1 MLRISKMTDY
11 AIMVMVELHASK
23 GAVLSAVALADCS
36 NLELPTVSKVLKLL
50 VKARLVAS
58 FRGASGGYSM
68 KRDATEISVAE
79 IIAAI
84 EGPIAMTECSVE
96 EGLCAQEA
104 ICSLRGNWQRIS
116 VAIAKAMQ
124 GVSLAEMAQP
134 VKSATAPLQITTLNA
149 T

>member
-11 AIMVMVELHASK
+11 AIMVMVELNASR
-23 GAVLSAVALADCS
+23 GEVLSANALAERS
-36 NLELPTVSKVLKLL
+36 HLELPTVSKVLKLL
-50 VKARLVAS
+50 VKTGLVES
-58 FRGASGGYSM
+58 YRGANGGYSIE
-68 KRDATEISVAE
+68 RDALDINVAE

-104 ICSLRGNWQRIS
+104 ICGLRGNWQRIS
-116 VAIAKAMQ
+116 VAIAKAMES
-124 GVSLAEMAQP
+124 VSLAEMAQP
-134 VKSATAPLQITTLNA
+134 VNPATSPIHITTLN

>member
-11 AIMVMVELHASK
+11 AIMVMVELHASH
-23 GAVLSAVALADCS
+23 GEVLNAQVLADRS
-36 NLELPTVSKVLKLL
+36 RLELPTVSKVLKLL
-50 VKARLVAS
+50 VKMGLVDS
-58 FRGASGGYSM
+58 YRGANGGY
-68 KRDATEISVAE
+68 RLEREAEGISVAE

-116 VAIAKAMQ
+116 VAVANAMES
-124 GVSLAEMAQP
+124 VSLADMAQP
-134 VKSATAPLQITTLNA
+134 VKPGAKPLQITTLNA
-149 T
+149 

>member
-11 AIMVMVELHASK
+11 AIMVMVELNLAK
-23 GAVLSAVALADCS
+23 GAVLTAQALAERS
-36 NLELPTVSKVLKLL
+36 RLELPTVSKVLKML
-50 VKARLVAS
+50 VKMNLVNS
-58 FRGASGGYSM
+58 YRGASGGYCLE
-68 KRDATEISVAE
+68 REAEAISVAE

-116 VAIAKAMQ
+116 IAVAKAMA

-134 VKSATAPLQITTLNA
+134 VKPGPGPLHITTLNA
-149 T
+149 

>member
-11 AIMVMVELHASK
+11 AIMVMVELHASR
-23 GAVLSAVALADCS
+23 GEVLNAVALS
-36 NLELPTVSKVLKLL
+36 ERSQLELPTVSKVE
-50 VKARLVAS
+50 S
-58 FRGASGGYSM
+58 FRGANGGYSM
-68 KRDATEISVAE
+68 ERKALDISVAE

-116 VAIAKAMQ
+116 IAIAKAMA

-134 VKSATAPLQITTLNA
+134 VKPTTSPLHINILNA
-149 T
+149 

>member
-11 AIMVMVELHASK
+11 AIMVMVELQASPVE
-23 GAVLSAVALADCS
+23 VLSAVALAERS
-36 NLELPTVSKVLKLL
+36 SLELPTVSKVLKLL
-50 VKARLVAS
+50 VKARLVDS

-68 KRDATEISVAE
+68 QKAAADISVAE

-104 ICSLRGNWQRIS
+104 NCGLRGNWQRIS
-116 VAIAKAMQ
+116 VAIADAMA

-134 VKSATAPLQITTLNA
+134 VKPVISPLHINTLNA
-149 T
+149 